1 MPPAAGESDTVRADA
16 RIGPQGGADP
26 APRVA
31 VPRAT
36 SGFTLLEVMVAVAI
50 LSMSLTSL
58 LSSQMAAMRA
68 TRYARGVSVA
78 AFLAEGKLLDI
89 EVELQIDGWGSDDK
103 KFEGD
108 FSDEGWPDIR
118 YECLVDFIE
127 VPDFNVL
134 QQAKDGADT
143 DGGFGVGQ
151 QVADA
156 DDQAFSGMAMV
167 WPVIKGAIEQAIRK
181 SSCKV
186 IWQDGKLEQDFTVET
201 FWTDTK
207 QLLQLPQA
215 GGEVDEEDDAR
226 PDGEPGSDP
235 GGRPGSGSSTTPTGG
250 AGMRPTGGGSTLPRP
265 GGR

>member
-1 MPPAAGESDTVRADA
+1 VSVGDDVVDALVTPAS
-16 RIGPQGGADP
+16 GGAT
-26 APRVA
+26 PRGA
-31 VPRAT
+31 A
-36 SGFTLLEVMVAVAI
+36 GFTLLEVLIAVAI

-78 AFLAEGKLLDI
+78 AFLAEGKLLDL
-89 EVELQIDGWGSDDK
+89 EAQLQVEGWGSDDK
-103 KFEGD
+103 TFDGD
-108 FSDEGWPDIR
+108 FGEEGWPDIR

-127 VPDFNVL
+127 VPDFQAL

-143 DGGFGVGQ
+143 DGGFGSGQ

-156 DDQAFSGMAMV
+156 GDQAFAGMGMV

-186 IWQDGKLEQDFTVET
+186 LWNDGAIPNEFTVET

-215 GGEVDEEDDAR
+215 GGEVDENDDAR
-226 PDGEPGSDP
+226 PDGDPGSDP
-235 GGRPGSGSSTTPTGG
+235 GSGGKPGGTTPTGG
-250 AGMRPTGGGSTLPRP
+250 PGIRPTGGPTGPA
-265 GGR
+265 GGRSK

>member
-1 MPPAAGESDTVRADA
+1 MTPADDTGETVRADA
-16 RIGPQGGADP
+16 RGAQ
-26 APRVA
+26 
-31 VPRAT
+31 
-36 SGFTLLEVMVAVAI
+36 SGFTLLEVLIAVAI

-89 EVELQIDGWGSDDK
+89 EAQLQVEGWGNADRT
-103 KFEGD
+103 FEGD
-108 FSDEGWPDIR
+108 FSEEGWPDIR

-127 VPDFNVL
+127 VPDFNAL
-134 QQAKDGADT
+134 QQAKEGADT
-143 DGGFGVGQ
+143 DGGFGSGQ

-156 DDQAFSGMAMV
+156 EDQAFAGMGMV

-181 SSCKV
+181 SSCRV
-186 IWQDGKLEQDFTVET
+186 IWTDGALEQEFTVET

-215 GGEVDEEDDAR
+215 GGEVDEEDDTR
-226 PDGEPGSDP
+226 PDGEPGQEPSTGT
-235 GGRPGSGSSTTPTGG
+235 GGRPGTTGGTKPAGGMNMPTG
-250 AGMRPTGGGSTLPRP
+250 PTGPRGSAK
-265 GGR
+265 

>member
-1 MPPAAGESDTVRADA
+1 VSAPSPKR
-16 RIGPQGGADP
+16 PQTG
-26 APRVA
+26 
-31 VPRAT
+31 
-36 SGFTLLEVMVAVAI
+36 GFTLLEVLVAVAI

-78 AFLAEGKLLDI
+78 AFLAESKLIDI
-89 EVELQIDGWGSDDK
+89 EIELQIDGWGTADK
-103 KFEGD
+103 TFEGD
-108 FSDEGWPDIR
+108 FGDEGWPEIR

-127 VPDFNVL
+127 VPDFNAL

-143 DGGFGVGQ
+143 DGGFGTGQ

-156 DDQAFSGMAMV
+156 EDQAFSGMGMV

-186 IWQDGKLEQDFTVET
+186 IWKDGALEQDFTVET
-201 FWTDTK
+201 FWTDPK

-215 GGEVDEEDDAR
+215 GGEVDEDDGTR
-226 PDGEPGSDP
+226 PDGEPGADP
-235 GGRPGSGSSTTPTGG
+235 SGAGGSGSGTKPTAPSTGG
-250 AGMRPTGGGSTLPRP
+250 AGTRGGMQLP